1 MRILI
6 ATDAFPPVSGGS
18 GWSTYELA
26 NGLRARGHH
35 IFIVQP
41 YSKRPPAPYDGF
53 DVHGYHVTAPGVPF
67 VQNYFRNERL
77 YRRLGSA
84 LATLIREHR
93 FDVIHAQHEL
103 TGPASVR
110 AARTAGIPS
119 VCTIRDYW
127 PLCYW
132 SDLVRDPAAGD
143 LCPGCSA
150 GAMTRCLPPRVG
162 AAWPLTTAFIPY
174 MRANL
179 RGKQSDLAAADAIVA
194 VSEQVASYLRERS
207 PEIAAGRIEVIPNGV
222 DIARIRS
229 LVAAAVRP
237 MDEPYAVFIGKLARN
252 KGVSAL
258 VDVVERAGLKM
269 PLVVIGD
276 GPERATLLEAASR
289 SRTDIRVLQWMERDE
304 VFRWLGHAEFLIFPS
319 SWPEPLSRVLLEA
332 SALSRPIA
340 AMNTGGTADVVVDE
354 VTGLLSA
361 TAVDLAEDV
370 ARLAADSDLRA
381 RFSSAAGR
389 RAEELFD
396 VPVIVTRMEAL
407 YADVIERA
415 RKKRERGVA

>member
-1 MRILI
+1 MRSLI
-6 ATDAFPPVSGGS
+6 ATDAFPPVAGGS

-26 NGLRARGHH
+26 KGLRARGHE
-35 IFIVQP
+35 VVVLQP
-41 YSKRPPAPYDGF
+41 YSGRVPKGHDGF
-53 DVHGYHVTAPGVPF
+53 DVIGYPVTAPPVPF

-77 YRRLGSA
+77 YRHLAVA
-84 LATLIREHR
+84 LATIVREHKI
-93 FDVIHAQHEL
+93 DVIHAQHEL

-110 AARTAGIPS
+110 AARATGVPS

-143 LCPGCSA
+143 ICPGCSA
-150 GAMTRCLPPRVG
+150 GAMTRCLPPRAG

-179 RGKQSDLAAADAIVA
+179 RGKQRDIAGADAIVA
-194 VSEQVASYLRERS
+194 VSAQVASYLRARS
-207 PEIAAGRIEVIPNGV
+207 PEIAAGRVEVIPNGV
-222 DIARIRS
+222 DILRART
-229 LVAAAVRP
+229 LVAAAARP
-237 MDEPYAVFIGKLARN
+237 LDQPYAVFIGKLARN

-258 VDVVERAGLKM
+258 VEVVQRAQLRI
-269 PLVVIGD
+269 PLIVIGD
-276 GPERATLLEAASR
+276 GPERAMLLEAASR
-289 SRTDIRVLQWMERDE
+289 SGTNIRVLPWMDRDD

-319 SWPEPLSRVLLEA
+319 NWPEPLSRVLLEA

-340 AMNTGGTADVVVDE
+340 AMNTGGTADVVVDD

-361 TAVDLAEDV
+361 SAAELGDDV
-370 ARLAADSDLRA
+370 ARLAADADLRA
-381 RFSSAAGR
+381 RLGSAAGL
-389 RAEELFD
+389 RAEEYFD
-396 VPVIVTRMEAL
+396 IPVVVSRMESL

-415 RKKRERGVA
+415 RQKRVRGVA